1 MLYLNNT
8 LRPCL
13 VETPNSEYKGV
24 FHGFYEPASV
34 NQLYAIV
41 ELDNGKLITAFAYE
55 IKFLNEEK
63 PLCVKEIPCQN

>member
-41 ELDNGKLITAFAYE
+41 ELDNGKLAIVYAYE

-63 PLCVKEIPCQN
+63 PLCAKEMLCQN